1 MSEENVEL
9 ARRSI
14 DALNR
19 RDLDAYL
26 ALMDD
31 DIEAISR
38 LVAIEGAFE
47 GHDGIRRWWQT
58 LFDIWPDFTVEVVAI
73 DSVVGDV
80 TLGTMRLRGRGATS
94 DIPLH
99 WSVCAVGRW
108 RSGKCLWWGNYE
120 TRAEALEAVGLSE

>member
-47 GHDGIRRWWQT
+47 GHDGIRRWWQA
-58 LFDIWPDFTVEVVAI
+58 LFDIWPDFRVEVVAF
-73 DSVVGDV
+73 DSVAGDV
-80 TLGTMRLRGRGATS
+80 TLGTVRLQGRGAGS
-94 DIPLH
+94 DIPWH

-108 RSGKCLWWGNYE
+108 RRGKCVWWGNYE
-120 TRAEALEAVGLSE
+120 TRAEALEAVGVS